1 MYKKIKRPGKSFM
14 KVNFKVCLFFRFQF
28 FSFTHP
34 NLRETIQKQQM
45 GCGASSPSPENTSIV
60 PAPTPIETSS
70 ESSEPPKP
78 TPTEN
83 TVSADPPNPTPTNI
97 PPVSDPDPT
106 TTETPTALI
115 GVQKAA
121 KPPEEGS
128 KEKLDARAAKRKE
141 ERTNMKQQIS
151 KDRSRFKEGLPT
163 SPIANDANRAREI
176 ASFEAATTPPPATS
190 AETTTDP
197 SESESSVV
205 SKEAG
210 LVTTDYS

>member
-1 MYKKIKRPGKSFM
+1 
-14 KVNFKVCLFFRFQF
+14 
-28 FSFTHP
+28 
-34 NLRETIQKQQM
+34 M

-106 TTETPTALI
+106 TASETPTALI
-115 GVQKAA
+115 GIQKAA

>member
-1 MYKKIKRPGKSFM
+1 MS
-14 KVNFKVCLFFRFQF
+14 F
-28 FSFTHP
+28 FSFSVFRFHNT
-34 NLRETIQKQQM
+34 NLRETAIQKQQM

-106 TTETPTALI
+106 TASETPTALI
-115 GVQKAA
+115 GIQKAA

>member
-1 MYKKIKRPGKSFM
+1 M

-28 FSFTHP
+28 HST
-34 NLRETIQKQQM
+34 NIRETTIQKQQM

>member
-1 MYKKIKRPGKSFM
+1 
-14 KVNFKVCLFFRFQF
+14 
-28 FSFTHP
+28 
-34 NLRETIQKQQM
+34 
-45 GCGASSPSPENTSIV
+45 
-60 PAPTPIETSS
+60 
-70 ESSEPPKP
+70 
-78 TPTEN
+78 
-83 TVSADPPNPTPTNI
+83 
-97 PPVSDPDPT
+97 
-106 TTETPTALI
+106 
-115 GVQKAA
+115 A

>member
-1 MYKKIKRPGKSFM
+1 
-14 KVNFKVCLFFRFQF
+14 
-28 FSFTHP
+28 
-34 NLRETIQKQQM
+34 M
-45 GCGASSPSPENTSIV
+45 GCGASSPSPKNTSIV

-78 TPTEN
+78 TPNEN

-97 PPVSDPDPT
+97 PPVS
-106 TTETPTALI
+106 ETPTSLI

-141 ERTNMKQQIS
+141 ERTIMKQQIS

-210 LVTTDYS
+210 LVTTNYS

>member
-1 MYKKIKRPGKSFM
+1 MLGRIL
-14 KVNFKVCLFFRFQF
+14 KVCLFFRFQF
-28 FSFTHP
+28 HNNQEEKPPS
-34 NLRETIQKQQM
+34 IKQQM

-106 TTETPTALI
+106 TTTETPTETPTALI